1 MDTGR
6 DHESVPSLRGEDSV
20 RRGPYLPVDCTRETP
35 ESMEDF
41 CARRTSSSCTERD
54 EESPATED
62 TVDEDDEALWEE
74 GTDTGRDHESGENP
88 CGEGS
93 VRRGPYLPFGDSLT
107 ERTSEVSRT
116 ERGIEDSDVGDCSTL
131 PVGTT
136 TVLAET
142 PGSRRGD
149 TTREDHDT

>member
-1 MDTGR
+1 
-6 DHESVPSLRGEDSV
+6 
-20 RRGPYLPVDCTRETP
+20 
-35 ESMEDF
+35 MEDF
-41 CARRTSSSCTERD
+41 CARCTFSSCIERE
-54 EESPATED
+54 EESLATED

-74 GTDTGRDHESGENP
+74 GTDTGRNHESGEKP
-88 CGEGS
+88 CGEDS

-107 ERTSEVSRT
+107 ERASETSLT
-116 ERGIEDSDVGDCSTL
+116 ERGTEGSDVGEGSTP

-136 TVLAET
+136 TVLAEV